1 MSAAQ
6 QFAVIPFHEH
16 NLLTISEGNSV
27 YVAMRSVCEQMGL
40 DWKAQYNR
48 IQRDEVLR
56 STVVMTTMVAA
67 DGKTRE
73 VVSIPL
79 DMLNG
84 WLFGIDASRVKPEL
98 KEMVLRYQRE
108 CYRVL
113 ADYWQGK
120 GTQPSN
126 ATQRIAMSRH
136 RLALGKELLRT
147 RDAGMRQM
155 IHQQLDEVSRAMGLP
170 TPALD
175 SIGWAEPEVPDIVAE
190 FWEFYDQING
200 ESELYNHSCN
210 PARIAFNLPE
220 IAMAAKA
227 HNHDLDLTALRP
239 ALRQSRQPRFIEA
252 NKAVH
257 SRIDRSEHSGTRT
270 VRCWVFARPSADTV

>member
-16 NLLTISEGNSV
+16 NLLTLSEGSTV
-27 YVAMRSVCEQMGL
+27 YVAMRSVCESMGL

-48 IQRDEVLR
+48 IQRDEVLS

-73 VVSIPL
+73 VVTLPL

-120 GTQPSN
+120 GTQGSN
-126 ATQRIAMSRH
+126 TNQRIAQSRH
-136 RLALGKELLRT
+136 RLALAKELHRT
-147 RDAGMRQM
+147 RDAGLRQV

-170 TPALD
+170 TPELESLGRA
-175 SIGWAEPEVPDIVAE
+175 APAAPDVLKS
-190 FWEFYDQING
+190 FWEALAFLDG
-200 ESELYNHSCN
+200 KGVDYNHATASN
-210 PARIAFNLPE
+210 VLAINLRELAGQLLEHGQP
-220 IAMAAKA
+220 
-227 HNHDLDLTALRP
+227 LRFDS
-239 ALRQSRQPRFIEA
+239 ALRQALWQSHSPRCLHK
-252 NKAVH
+252 NHTVH
-257 SRIDRSEHSGTRT
+257 SRLTGKSIK
-270 VRCWVFARPSADTV
+270 CWVFERPSE

>member
-6 QFAVIPFHEH
+6 QLASVPFHEH
-16 NLLTISEGNSV
+16 NLLTINDGSQV
-27 YVAMRSVCEQMGL
+27 YVAMRPICESIGL

-48 IQRDEVLR
+48 INRDPVL
-56 STVVMTTMVAA
+56 SEGVVIMTTPSA
-67 DGKTRE
+67 GGPQKTA
-73 VVSIPL
+73 VLPI

-126 ATQRIAMSRH
+126 TTQRIAMSRH
-136 RLALGKELLRT
+136 RLALGKELYRT
-147 RDAGMRQM
+147 RDPELRVM

-175 SIGWAEPEVPDIVAE
+175 SIGSAAPAAADVLADLWAALAHLEGRGVAYNHAFDE
-190 FWEFYDQING
+190 RLLAINLPHLA
-200 ESELYNHSCN
+200 SELRTHGY
-210 PARIAFNLPE
+210 PLRFTRE
-220 IAMAAKA
+220 MREAMRYSKA
-227 HNHDLDLTALRP
+227 PCFVRHRT
-239 ALRQSRQPRFIEA
+239 
-252 NKAVH
+252 
-257 SRIDRSEHSGTRT
+257 EHSKITGKGIK
-270 VRCWVFARPSADTV
+270 CWVFERHVVV

>member
-6 QFAVIPFHEH
+6 QIAVIPFHEH
-16 NLLTISEGNSV
+16 SLLTIDEGGIV

-48 IQRDEVLR
+48 IQRDEVLS

-67 DGKTRE
+67 DGKPRE
-73 VVSIPL
+73 VITLPL

-126 ATQRIAMSRH
+126 TTQRIAMSRH
-136 RLALGKELLRT
+136 RLALAKDLYRT
-147 RDAGMRQM
+147 RDAGLRQL
-155 IHQQLDEVSRAMGLP
+155 IHQQLEEVSRAMGLP

-175 SIGWAEPEVPDIVAE
+175 SIGSAAPAAADVLADLWAALAHLEGRGAAYNHA
-190 FWEFYDQING
+190 YDERLLAINLPHLA
-200 ESELYNHSCN
+200 SELIKHGY
-210 PARIAFNLPE
+210 PLRFTRE
-220 IAMAAKA
+220 MRE
-227 HNHDLDLTALRP
+227 ALRYSQ
-239 ALRQSRQPRFIEA
+239 APRFIRYRT
-252 NKAVH
+252 VH
-257 SRIDRSEHSGTRT
+257 SQLTGKSIK
-270 VRCWVFARPSADTV
+270 CWVFEASSRQVEHAPA